1 MKVRISAWAIRNP
14 TPVSLLFV
22 ALTIW
27 GVLAYGSLPIKHY
40 PNVNFPLVSVTVT
53 QSGAAAPEMES
64 QITRPIEN
72 ALATIPHIK
81 HVSSSVTLGSSGTYV
96 EFELGTDMQKATD
109 DVRTAVDRVR
119 ASLPSTIDAPQ
130 VTRIDV
136 DGAPILTYT
145 VSSTQLS
152 PTELSWF
159 VDDTIT
165 TQLQALKGVAQV
177 SRVGGAAREIEVL
190 LKPDRMAAFGVTAP
204 QVSQALAQFHV
215 DSSGG
220 RAKIGGQEQSVRVL
234 GSVETV
240 DRLKDMSIPVGGRYV
255 RLTDIAEVGDGF
267 AEQRRFSR
275 LNGRP
280 VVAFQVNKTK
290 ESSDVFVERLVTD
303 KVKEI
308 AAKNPLIQI
317 TPIVSTVDETRHS
330 YAATVDVLLEGMV
343 LAAIVVWLF
352 LRNWRAT
359 IVAAVAMPLS
369 LAPTFGVMMLLGF
382 SLNVITLL
390 GLTLVIGILVD
401 DAIVEIENIEKRIE
415 RGATPYRASLIGADA
430 IGLAV
435 VACTMSIIV
444 VFTPVSFMPGI
455 SGQFFKEFG
464 LTVAVAVMFSLLVA
478 RLVTPLL
485 AAYFLR
491 PVPHAKPPPE
501 MPAFYRR
508 ALQWALS
515 HMWASAGIAGV
526 LVVGTLALVVGGALP
541 VGFQPVGDPGYFY
554 LNVQGPPGATSADME
569 RVVQTATRVIRGH
582 EDVQLVF
589 GQIGSG
595 GGGDGPG
602 GGDTSSETNT
612 GTITVVLKEGRKRT
626 TEEFKAL
633 IRPELRM
640 VPDARLTTLGGWGSA
655 DVDVLL
661 SSEDGPKL
669 YQAQLELQKEMRTL
683 RSVSDVR
690 PSPPPPGPELVIR
703 PKMDE
708 AAKLG
713 VSSQALAQVLRVA
726 TIGDIDPA
734 VAKYSEGKRRL
745 PIEVR
750 LAVSD
755 RADFAKIAE
764 LRVPT
769 VNGGSTTLDSV
780 ANLTLESGPAKI
792 YRYNR
797 ERDVHVQADLNNSLL
812 GTTMAEVNNLPIMK
826 KIRAGKVPGVKPTQF
841 GQAEALAE
849 LIPAFLGAI
858 LSGIALIYAVLVL
871 LFGSVFKPI
880 AIMAALPLSM
890 IGAILALIVTHQAI
904 TMPVFIGILML
915 FGITA
920 KNSIL
925 LVEFAIEDERAGAS
939 RVDALMNACRERA
952 RPIIMT
958 TVAMAAGM
966 LPTALG
972 LGQGSEFRQPMAI
985 AVIGGLI
992 SSTAL
997 SLVLVP
1003 VAYEFVDMFEHFVSP
1018 FFSGFVTPKRPDDDR
1033 PIDDAESVLP
1043 SQN

>member
-1 MKVRISAWAIRNP
+1 MKIRISAWAIRNP
-14 TPVSLLFV
+14 TPVAILFV
-22 ALTIW
+22 ALSIW
-27 GVLAYGSLPIKHY
+27 GLLAYNALPIKHY
-40 PNVNFPLVSVTVT
+40 PNVNFPVVVVSVT
-53 QSGAAAPEMES
+53 QSGAAAPEMEN

-72 ALATIPHIK
+72 ALASVQHVKHIN
-81 HVSSSVTLGSSGTYV
+81 SSVSLGSTSIGL
-96 EFELGTDMQKATD
+96 EFDLGTDMQKATD

-119 ASLPSTIDAPQ
+119 PSLPSTIDPPQ
-130 VTRIDV
+130 VSRVDV

-145 VSSTQLS
+145 VSSNTLS

-159 VDDTIT
+159 VDDTIG
-165 TQLQALKGVAQV
+165 TQLQAIKGVAQV
-177 SRVGGAAREIEVL
+177 SRVGGANREIQVL
-190 LKPDRMAAFGVTAP
+190 LDPDRMVSFGVTAP
-204 QVSQALAQFHV
+204 QVSSALARFHV
-215 DSSGG
+215 DNTGG
-220 RAKIGGQEQSVRVL
+220 RANIGGQEQSVRVL
-234 GSVETV
+234 GSATTIDELRSMT
-240 DRLKDMSIPVGGRYV
+240 IPVNGRHV
-255 RLTDIAEVGDGF
+255 RLSDVAEVGDGP
-267 AEQRRFSR
+267 AEERRFAR

-280 VVAFQVNKTK
+280 VVAFQVSKTK
-290 ESSDVFVERLVTD
+290 ESSDVFVERLVTE

-308 AAKNPLIQI
+308 AAKNPKLTI

-330 YAATVDVLLEGMV
+330 YEATVHVLLEGMA
-343 LAAIVVWLF
+343 LAALVVWLF

-359 IVAAVAMPLS
+359 MVAAIAMPLS

-415 RGATPYRASLIGADA
+415 QGATPYRAALIGADA

-435 VACTMSIIV
+435 VACTMSIVV

-478 RLVTPLL
+478 RFLTPLL
-485 AAYFLR
+485 AAYFL
-491 PVPHAKPPPE
+491 KPSAHPQPKPE
-501 MPAFYRR
+501 MPGFYRR
-508 ALQWALS
+508 MLRWALS
-515 HMWASAGIAGV
+515 HMWASAGIAAALVISTLG
-526 LVVGTLALVVGGALP
+526 LVVSGALP

-554 LNVQGPPGATSADME
+554 LNIQGPPGATHADME
-569 RVVQTATRVIRGH
+569 RIVQNATAVLQRQS
-582 EDVQLVF
+582 DVGIVF
-589 GQIGSG
+589 AQVGSG
-595 GGGDGPG
+595 GGGDGFDG
-602 GGDTSSETNT
+602 GGPAEGNT
-612 GTITVVLKEGRKRT
+612 GTITVVLKDDRKHT
-626 TEEFKAL
+626 TEQFKSL
-633 IRPELRM
+633 IRPEIRR
-640 VPDARLTTLGGWGSA
+640 VPDVRLTTLGGWGSA
-655 DVDVLL
+655 DIDIVL
-661 SSEDGPKL
+661 SSEDGQKL
-669 YQAQLELQKEMRTL
+669 DQAQLELQREMRTL
-683 RSVSDVR
+683 SSVSDVR

-703 PKMDE
+703 PKPDE
-708 AAKLG
+708 AARLG
-713 VSSQALAQVLRVA
+713 VTAEVLGAVTRVA

-745 PIEVR
+745 PIRVR
-750 LAVSD
+750 LPESERRDLSKLAQ
-755 RADFAKIAE
+755 

-769 VNGGSTTLDSV
+769 ADGGATTLESV
-780 ANLTLESGPAKI
+780 ADLTFESGPAKI
-792 YRYNR
+792 SRYGR
-797 ERDVHVQADLNNSLL
+797 ERRASVQADLNNSLL
-812 GTTMAEVNNLPIMK
+812 GTTTAEVYRLPIMK
-826 KIRAGKVPGVKPTQF
+826 KILAGKVPGVKPTQF

-858 LSGIALIYAVLVL
+858 VAGIALIYAVLVL
-871 LFGSVFKPI
+871 LFGSFFKPVT
-880 AIMAALPLSM
+880 IMAALPLSM

-925 LVEFAIEDERAGAS
+925 LVEFAIEDERSGTP
-939 RVDALMNACRERA
+939 RVEALMNACRERA

-966 LPTALG
+966 LPTAMG

-1003 VAYEFVDMFEHFVSP
+1003 VVYEFIDMFENFITP
-1018 FFSGFVTPKRPDDDR
+1018 FFRPLITPRTADDDR
-1033 PIDDAESVLP
+1033 PILDEEDAIGP
-1043 SQN
+1043 AH